1 VFGDGPQ
8 ANPVVG
14 FTFEKPCGA
23 ARRTQTLKANGY
35 FDNGKHL
42 EGAIWSFR
50 TMARIQLSEL
60 TAFVAVAEHRS
71 FTKAALQVGIALPTM
86 SQTIRSL
93 EERLGVRLFNRT
105 TRSVAMTEAGERL
118 LAEIQ
123 PILEGID
130 HALESVNSFRD
141 KPMGKLRLTV
151 GRPFAMLLLA
161 PLIKSFLAEYPA
173 VCLEISV
180 DDTHRD
186 IVSGRFDAGIHIG
199 RRVERDMTIL
209 RIADGFRMFAVAAP
223 AYLARHPRPS
233 HPNDLHAHDCVAF
246 RSPWDG
252 AKAPWTLSNGDEQIE
267 FAVEGLLIVNDLD
280 LAVSAILDGVG
291 VGYLPDFVVAP
302 HLAQGRLVVVL
313 EDWSS
318 QKEGVFLYHPSRRQ
332 TPMPLQVFLRF
343 IEKWRKRAPTA
354 GAPPGASA
362 KSPDRE
368 PVDG

>member
-1 VFGDGPQ
+1 
-8 ANPVVG
+8 
-14 FTFEKPCGA
+14 
-23 ARRTQTLKANGY
+23 
-35 FDNGKHL
+35 
-42 EGAIWSFR
+42 
-50 TMARIQLSEL
+50 MARIQLSEL

-123 PILEGID
+123 PIL
-130 HALESVNSFRD
+130 
-141 KPMGKLRLTV
+141 
-151 GRPFAMLLLA
+151 
-161 PLIKSFLAEYPA
+161 
-173 VCLEISV
+173 
-180 DDTHRD
+180 
-186 IVSGRFDAGIHIG
+186 FDAGIHIG

-223 AYLARHPRPS
+223 AYLARHPPPS

-368 PVDG
+368 PVDS